1 VVAASILP
9 EGNQIARWVSEGE
22 SDRQE
27 FKESTGQRTEA
38 AKTLCGMVNL
48 HGGRLLFGVTPDGRV
63 VGQEVRESTLEKLY
77 EALRAFDPEVT
88 PAIET
93 VKVAPGR
100 HVIVVTVRQGRYRPY
115 RYRGTAYKR
124 VGAVTAEMGRE
135 EYQQRLFLDQMHT
148 SDRWEIEPA
157 TLGLDDLDQEEVV
170 QTLEDAVARGR
181 VGDPFSRDPTAVLRG
196 LGLVKNGLIIN
207 AAVAL
212 FGRADRL
219 LPDYPQCLVKL
230 ARFQGVIRGERLLD
244 GRQEYGNAFALLRRA
259 EQFCRQH
266 LSIAT
271 QLDPDSMIRHDEP
284 EIPLLALREA
294 LANAI
299 SHREYSSAA
308 GSIAVFIYDDRVEV
322 TSIGPLH
329 FGLSVADLFAPHES
343 QPWNPLIAGTL
354 YRRSVVDS
362 LGSGI
367 QRMIR
372 LVEAA
377 GQPTPQIHDTGTSI
391 RVEFRRGARR

>member
-1 VVAASILP
+1 
-9 EGNQIARWVSEGE
+9 
-22 SDRQE
+22 
-27 FKESTGQRTEA
+27 
-38 AKTLCGMVNL
+38 
-48 HGGRLLFGVTPDGRV
+48 
-63 VGQEVRESTLEKLY
+63 
-77 EALRAFDPEVT
+77 
-88 PAIET
+88 
-93 VKVAPGR
+93 
-100 HVIVVTVRQGRYRPY
+100 VVTVRQGRYRPY

-135 EYQQRLFLDQMHT
+135 EYQRLFLEQMHT
-148 SDRWEIEPA
+148 SDRWEIDPA
-157 TLGLDDLDQEEVV
+157 TLGLDDLDQTEVA
-170 QTLEDAVARGR
+170 QTLEDAVTRGR
-181 VGDPFSRDPTAVLRG
+181 IGDPFSPRPRGRVAWARSGQERADHQRRGSAVRQSG
-196 LGLVKNGLIIN
+196 S
-207 AAVAL
+207 AVAGL
-212 FGRADRL
+212 
-219 LPDYPQCLVKL
+219 PQCLLKL
-230 ARFQGVIRGERLLD
+230 ARFQGVIRGERLFD
-244 GRQEYGNAFALLRRA
+244 ERQEHGNAFALLRRA

-266 LSIAT
+266 LPIAT

-308 GSIAVFIYDDRVEV
+308 GSIGVFIYDDRVEV

-354 YRRSVVDS
+354 YRRGVVDS

-377 GQPTPQIHDTGTSI
+377 GNPHHTSMTLEPAYGSSSSEAAKRLPSRNEVGIRDEPRARWHWLVPHDHDSNRKHSAGVRLVVGRNTGLLDRGPGRMPTGGGGLGRRAVEVAAGGSDESIHD
-391 RVEFRRGARR
+391 RQK